1 MSEPIKFYFSY
12 NQIHETVRQGAH
24 KVISGGFEPDLL
36 LAIGNTHLRP
46 VGHVP
51 AATFPKLISHS
62 RAMSPFVSIL
72 GSARFPGACNVCFK
86 YLCLALDGHC
96 FTCGDAT

>member
-24 KVISGGFEPDLL
+24 KVISAGFEPDLL
-36 LAIGNTHLRP
+36 LAIGNTQLRP

-51 AATFPKLISHS
+51 AAIFSQIELP
-62 RAMSPFVSIL
+62 
-72 GSARFPGACNVCFK
+72 
-86 YLCLALDGHC
+86 
-96 FTCGDAT
+96 